1 MFGDYYDGYF
11 DGVEESNA
19 TGGGVP
25 CLRERT
31 TMISPLTKAI
41 ISKHAEEFFEK
52 FYTKYDACDTSV
64 EKAMLVLR
72 TKVVVG
78 LIAAVW
84 GFISMIPL
92 GLAGFIV
99 LSPIGLLALL
109 SNFIGPVLIVLLPVL
124 LIFALTEVL
133 PWGLT
138 VQFRFI
144 LLPLCL
150 LTGWFDSDMP
160 RGEYTDR
167 YLDYR
172 VDKEFDLNHDQGIE
186 GTMNMIQKVLEK
198 RI

>member
-11 DGVEESNA
+11 DGVEEA
-19 TGGGVP
+19 KTTGGGVP

-31 TMISPLTKAI
+31 TMISPLTKVI
-41 ISKHAEEFFEK
+41 ISKHAENFFEK
-52 FYTKYDACDTSV
+52 FYTKYDACNTSV

-72 TKVVVG
+72 TKMVVG
-78 LIAAVW
+78 LIATVW

-109 SNFIGPVLIVLLPVL
+109 SNYIGPALFILLPIL
-124 LIFALTEVL
+124 LIFAFTEVI

-138 VQFRFI
+138 IQLRFI

-150 LTGWFDSDMP
+150 LTGWFDNDMP
-160 RGEYTDR
+160 EGKYTNR
-167 YLDYR
+167 YFDYR
-172 VDKEFDLNHDQGIE
+172 VDKDCNLNDDQGIE
-186 GTMNMIQKVLEK
+186 GKMNMIQKFLEK
-198 RI
+198 YF